1 MKKFTAAEPS
11 LFKNSVFDE
20 IGNKWLLVTAKDE
33 KNGRIN
39 AMTASWGTMGILWNK
54 PVCVLF
60 IRPQRHTK
68 QLVEKEDVFSV
79 NILESGCSDA
89 YKICG
94 TVSGRD
100 TDKIK
105 ESGLTPVE
113 LDGAY
118 AFEESETVMV
128 LKKLYAADLR
138 KECFIDRSLL
148 SHYSAGDFHKAYVC
162 EITAMYR
169 ADGPQEEN

>member
-1 MKKFTAAEPS
+1 MKKIIKTLPS
-11 LFKNSVFDE
+11 DFKNSVFDE

-68 QLVEKEDVFSV
+68 SLVEKEDVFSV
-79 NILESGCSDA
+79 NILESGRSEA

-94 TVSGRD
+94 SLSGRD
-100 TDKIK
+100 TDKVK
-105 ESGLTPVE
+105 KSGLTPVK

-118 AFEESETVMV
+118 GFEESETVMV
-128 LKKLYAADLR
+128 LKKLYVEDL
-138 KECFIDRSLL
+138 KESSFVDKSLL
-148 SHYSAGDFHKAYVC
+148 SHYTAGDFHTAYVC
-162 EITAMYR
+162 EITEIYR
-169 ADGPQEEN
+169 AEEN